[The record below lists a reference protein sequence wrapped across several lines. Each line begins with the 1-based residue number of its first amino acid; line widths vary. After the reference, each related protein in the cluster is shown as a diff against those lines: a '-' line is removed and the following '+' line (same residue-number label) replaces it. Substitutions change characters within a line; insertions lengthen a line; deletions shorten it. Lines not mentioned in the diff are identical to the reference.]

1 MNVPDTSSS
10 LVFALGKECHEVRWK
25 EFIDRYRPMME
36 GFLRTK
42 YFNIDYE
49 DVIQETLIALSRALP
64 NYKYNPNETG
74 AFHDYI
80 VAVLRNKACN
90 ALRINARQEKAK
102 KNLLEVVA
110 DRGYRMGEEDSFHR
124 AIMKIALKDL
134 LDDQSI
140 LMRNKRIFVE
150 TAINGHAPEVVA
162 AMFGVERNNV
172 DQIKSRMIKR
182 LQNKCNVLK
191 GVVDG

>member
-1 MNVPDTSSS
+1 
-10 LVFALGKECHEVRWK
+10 
-25 EFIDRYRPMME
+25 
-36 GFLRTK
+36 
-42 YFNIDYE
+42 
-49 DVIQETLIALSRALP
+49 
-64 NYKYNPNETG
+64 
-74 AFHDYI
+74 
-80 VAVLRNKACN
+80 
-90 ALRINARQEKAK
+90 
-102 KNLLEVVA
+102 
-110 DRGYRMGEEDSFHR
+110 
-124 AIMKIALKDL
+124 MKIALKDL